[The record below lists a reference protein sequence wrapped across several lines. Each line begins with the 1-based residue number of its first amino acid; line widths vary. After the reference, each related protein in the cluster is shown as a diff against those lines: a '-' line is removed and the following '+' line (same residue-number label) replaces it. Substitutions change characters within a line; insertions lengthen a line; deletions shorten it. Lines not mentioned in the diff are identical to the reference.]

1 MGEVH
6 VADAFDGILGQ
17 PQVRDFLRT
26 SMMAGRVSHAYL
38 FTGPSGSNK
47 TMAAYAL
54 AQAIMCPKGPKGP
67 RGGACGDCTA
77 CGRVMRKKHPD
88 VRYYAP
94 AGANGY
100 LVEQIREI
108 VADTALAPIQA
119 TRKFYI
125 IDRADLLGTA
135 AANAF
140 LKTLEEPPADV
151 VLILLGRTRESVLP
165 TILSRCQ
172 VVPFR
177 HIPAR
182 EAAGIVAQNTG
193 ASLENA
199 RIAIEACGG
208 SITRAVEFLKAPG
221 NERLN
226 FRRKVLDVMASL
238 RHADDWD
245 VIGYA
250 AALVAAS
257 KAPLDVVREAQ
268 ESELAEN
275 ADFLA
280 KSAIRQIE
288 ARNKRQLSAK
298 TTECLRQLTAV
309 MRSWMRDV
317 MMVCAATPDL
327 VINVDA
333 RRAIEEAAMAT
344 DCARVLAAF
353 VALDRCD
360 EAISYNVSPETCVDA
375 LLFEMREVFDGSG
388 STD

>member
-1 MGEVH
+1 MGA

-26 SMMAGRVSHAYL
+26 SVTAGRVSHAYL
-38 FTGPSGSNK
+38 FTGPAGSNK

-54 AQAIMCPKGPKGP
+54 AQAIMCPKGPAGP

-77 CGRVMRKKHPD
+77 CDRVMRRKHPD
-88 VRYYAP
+88 VRYFAP

-119 TRKFYI
+119 RRKFYI

-177 HIPAR
+177 HIPAS

-208 SITRAVEFLKAPG
+208 SITCAVEFLKAPG
-221 NERLN
+221 NERLA
-226 FRRKVLDVMASL
+226 FRRRVVEVMASL

-245 VIGYA
+245 LVGHA
-250 AALVAAS
+250 AALVSAS
-257 KAPLDVVREAQ
+257 KAPLDVVRAAQ

-280 KSAIRQIE
+280 KSAMRQIE

-298 TTECLRQLTAV
+298 TAECLRQLTAI

-317 MMVCAATPDL
+317 MMVCAATPEL
-327 VINVDA
+327 VVNADV
-333 RRAIEEAAMAT
+333 RRDIEEAAMAT
-344 DCARVLAAF
+344 CEARLIRAF

-360 EAISYNVSPETCVDA
+360 EALSHNVSPETCVDA